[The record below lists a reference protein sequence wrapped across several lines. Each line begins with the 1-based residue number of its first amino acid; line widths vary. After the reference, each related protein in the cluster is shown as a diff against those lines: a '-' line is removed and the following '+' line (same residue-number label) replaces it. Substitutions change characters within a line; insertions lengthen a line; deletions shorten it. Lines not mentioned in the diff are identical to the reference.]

1 MKTTKEVQYVTT
13 ATTESGVNLSLE
25 ATATRLGITPKALY
39 RLRATGGDL
48 PPSFKV
54 GRNIRYRLEDV
65 ERWEQEQ
72 VEKETARR
80 AAAAQQTATA

>member
-1 MKTTKEVQYVTT
+1 MELD
-13 ATTESGVNLSLE
+13 TEARTNIDNPAL
-25 ATATRLGITPKALY
+25 AQRLGITVPALVT
-39 RLRATGGDL
+39 LRSRGGDL

-65 ERWEQEQ
+65 ERWEQ

-80 AAAAQQTATA
+80 AALQAAHQ

>member
-1 MKTTKEVQYVTT
+1 MIATVSENKPNLDT
-13 ATTESGVNLSLE
+13 ATL
-25 ATATRLGITPKALY
+25 AQRLGLSVSAIVS
-39 RLRATGGDL
+39 RRHQGREL

-65 ERWEQEQ
+65 ERWEREQ

-80 AAAAQQTATA
+80 AAARTGE

>member
-1 MKTTKEVQYVTT
+1 MT
-13 ATTESGVNLSLE
+13 ATVSDTKPNLDTPAL
-25 ATATRLGITPKALY
+25 AQRLGLSVSAMVS
-39 RLRATGGDL
+39 RRHQGRDL

-65 ERWEQEQ
+65 ERWEREQ

-80 AAAAQQTATA
+80 AAAAARPGE

>member
-1 MKTTKEVQYVTT
+1 MSLDQKVHPNLDTT
-13 ATTESGVNLSLE
+13 ALAERLGLSVS
-25 ATATRLGITPKALY
+25 AIATRRSK
-39 RLRATGGDL
+39 GGDL

-80 AAAAQQTATA
+80 AALQAAHQ

>member
-1 MKTTKEVQYVTT
+1 MEEPANLTT
-13 ATTESGVNLSLE
+13 AELAN
-25 ATATRLGITPKALY
+25 RLGLTAHSVTV
-39 RLRATGGDL
+39 RRNRGGDL
-48 PPSFKV
+48 PPSFRI

>member
-1 MKTTKEVQYVTT
+1 MT
-13 ATTESGVNLSLE
+13 ATDS
-25 ATATRLGITPKALY
+25 ATRPNIDTAALAQRLGLSVSAIVS
-39 RLRATGGDL
+39 RRHQGRDL

-65 ERWEQEQ
+65 ERWEREQ

-80 AAAAQQTATA
+80 AAAAQQQTATA